1 MRIAAWNVNSVR
13 ARLDRLVDWLKS
25 AQPDVLCLQ
34 ELKCADAE
42 FPLEAVREAGYHAAV
57 HGQKTYNGVAILAK
71 TEPTDVVR
79 GLSDGVDDTHARLIA
94 ATVNGVRVLSVY
106 APNGQ
111 EVDSEQY
118 KYKLQWYGR
127 LRRYLDSRHKPGEPL
142 VLCGDWN
149 VAPEDLDTWDPALW
163 EGQTLF
169 TAKERTALKEL
180 CAFGLTDTFRKLH
193 PAEQK
198 FSWWDYRMLAFPK
211 NRGLRIDHIF
221 ATAPLAERLVA
232 ADVDREAR
240 KGKQPSDHAPVW
252 AEFKD

>member
-1 MRIAAWNVNSVR
+1 MRITTWNVNSIKQR
-13 ARLDRLVDWLKS
+13 LPHLLAFLDEAR
-25 AQPDVLCLQ
+25 PDIVCLQ
-34 ELKCADAE
+34 ELKCQDTE
-42 FPLEAVREAGYHAAV
+42 FPMEAVREAGYHAAV
-57 HGQKTYNGVAILAK
+57 HGQKTYNGVAILAR

-79 GLSDGVDDTHARLIA
+79 GLSDGVDDTHARVIA

-111 EVDSEQY
+111 AVDSDQY

-127 LRRYLDSRHKPGEPL
+127 LRRYLDARHKPSEPL

-149 VAPEDLDTWDPALW
+149 VAPADIDVWDPALW
-163 EGQTLF
+163 EGQTLC
-169 TAKERTALKEL
+169 TAKERKALEHL

-193 PAEQK
+193 PDVQK

-211 NRGLRIDHIF
+211 NKGLRIDHLF
-221 ATAPLAERLVA
+221 VTAPLAKRLVA
-232 ADVDREAR
+232 SDVDREAR

-252 AEFKD
+252 IELRA